1 MIKEYSGEAGWV
13 KMKEFYTIEPCST
26 SNAYE
31 LKFVERI
38 KIDLEKASTILGQV
52 GEVLAKTPVVL
63 VLKANNFN
71 ASVYASGRI
80 MMKNVNKKEAENL
93 GSKLIDS
100 LDKGGALV

>member
-1 MIKEYSGEAGWV
+1 
-13 KMKEFYTIEPCST
+13 MKDFYTIEPCTT

-38 KIDLEKASTILGQV
+38 KIDLEKASPILEKE

-63 VLKANNFN
+63 VFKTNSFN

-80 MMKNVNKKEAENL
+80 MMKNVTKKEAEDL
-93 GSKLIDS
+93 GAKMIDS